1 MRDRSEVHV
10 QKEIAYGLSPFRFVV
25 IVAAM
30 IILVIVM
37 SRGST
42 GAVRTQLSHTP
53 TRMPTLYTV
62 VRVSDPKTS
71 IHSTMRLLIVTAAVA
86 IASSSLAAQQ
96 LPRPVFTDPPRDSA
110 HPARMEVLHIPSGAV
125 KINGVAYLASG
136 AGVHPTLVLF
146 HGLPGNEKN
155 LDIAQAVRRNG
166 WNAITVNYRGS
177 WGSPGEFRF
186 ANNLEDA
193 DAVLAF
199 LRDPGNARTFGL
211 DTTRLVIAGHSM
223 GGWVAAL
230 TAAHDRAILG
240 AILISMADM
249 SRIATAT
256 RPQAIALMAD
266 DMESL
271 AGVTAE
277 SMADELL
284 ASGARWRIAD
294 RVTGLARVPLLVITS
309 NDGLAPQSDALVRAV
324 RAKGNT
330 SVTTVHY
337 PTDHSYSDKRIAL
350 ESSIVE
356 WLDRLPRR

>member
-1 MRDRSEVHV
+1 
-10 QKEIAYGLSPFRFVV
+10 
-25 IVAAM
+25 
-30 IILVIVM
+30 
-37 SRGST
+37 
-42 GAVRTQLSHTP
+42 
-53 TRMPTLYTV
+53 
-62 VRVSDPKTS
+62 
-71 IHSTMRLLIVTAAVA
+71 MRLPASFVIAVA

-96 LPRPVFTDPPRDSA
+96 LPHAIYTDPPRDSA
-110 HPARMEVLHIPSGAV
+110 HPARMEVLHIPSGGV

-136 AGVHPTLVLF
+136 AGVHPTFVLF

-155 LDIAQAVRRNG
+155 LDIAQAVRRDG

-177 WGSPGEFRF
+177 WGSPGQFRF

-199 LRDPGNARTFGL
+199 LRDPANARSLGI

-223 GGWVAAL
+223 GGWVTAL
-230 TAAHDRAILG
+230 TAGHDRGIRG

-249 SRIATAT
+249 SNFATGT
-256 RPQAIALMAD
+256 RAKLVTEMAD

-277 SMADELL
+277 SMADELI
-284 ASGARWRIAD
+284 ANAPKWHVAD
-294 RVTGLARVPLLVITS
+294 RVPGLARLPLLVITS

-324 RAKGNT
+324 RAKGNE

-337 PTDHSYSDKRIAL
+337 PTDHSYSDKRIAV
-350 ESSIVE
+350 EASIVE